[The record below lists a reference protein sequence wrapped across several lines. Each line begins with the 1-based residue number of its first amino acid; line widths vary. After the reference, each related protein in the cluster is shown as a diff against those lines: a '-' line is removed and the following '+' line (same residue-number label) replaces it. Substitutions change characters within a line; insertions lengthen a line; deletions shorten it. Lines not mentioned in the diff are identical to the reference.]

1 MKPGWQTSEFWLT
14 SAVTIIGFGVSI
26 GVLSA
31 GDAATITDAVTKSIT
46 SVATIAAAVTTILS
60 YINSR
65 TKQKVAGK

>member
-14 SAVTIIGFGVSI
+14 SATTIIGFGVSI
-26 GVLSA
+26 GLVSVA
-31 GDAATITDAVTKSIT
+31 DAATLTSAVTQSVT
-46 SVATIAAAVTTILS
+46 AVATIAGAVTVILS